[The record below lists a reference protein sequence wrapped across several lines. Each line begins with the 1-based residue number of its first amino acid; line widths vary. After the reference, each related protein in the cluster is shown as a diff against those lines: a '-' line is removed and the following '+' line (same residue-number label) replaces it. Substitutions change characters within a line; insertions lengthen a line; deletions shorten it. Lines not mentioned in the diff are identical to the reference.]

1 MTVCCVATASASFL
15 SPPMKRNLHSQSH
28 AYAVANDHH
37 MHLREAAARSDL
49 PGALAAFAAMSSASA
64 GTARPVLR
72 TFTSLLKLCAA
83 RGDLTTGR
91 AIHAQLAVRGLT
103 SEGLAATALANMYA
117 KCCRPSDARRVFD
130 RMPVRDRVA
139 WNALVAGYA
148 RNGLT
153 RMAMEMVVRM
163 QEEGERPDSVTL
175 VSVLPACA
183 NARVLAPCR
192 EAHAFA
198 IRAGLDELVNV
209 STAILDAYCKC
220 GDIRAAKAVFDWM
233 PVKNSVSWNA
243 MIDGYGEN
251 GDAGEALA
259 LFKRMVEEGVDVTDV
274 SVLAALQ
281 ACGELGYLDEGRRVH
296 ELLVGIKLDSNVS
309 VMNALITMYSKC
321 KRIDLASQVFN
332 ELDRR
337 TRVSWNAMILGCTQN
352 GCSDDALRIFT
363 RMQMENMRPDS
374 FTLVSVIPALADI
387 SDPLQ
392 ARWIHGYSIRLHL
405 DQDVYVLTALI
416 DMYAKCGRVTIA
428 RALFNSAR
436 EKHVITWNALI
447 HGYGSHGFGKV
458 AVELFEEMKSIGMA
472 PNETTFL
479 SVLSACSH
487 AGLVEEG
494 RKYFTSMKDDYGLE
508 PGMEHYGTMV
518 DLLGRAGKLDEA
530 WAFIQKMPMDPGV
543 SVYGAMLG
551 ACKLHKNVELAEES
565 AQKIFELEPQE
576 GVYHVLL
583 ANIYANAS
591 MWKDVARVRTAMEKK
606 GLRKTPGW
614 SIIQLKNEIH
624 TFYSGSTNHQNA
636 KAIYSRLAKLIEEI
650 KAVGYVPDTDSIHDV
665 EDDVKAQLLNTHSE
679 KLAIA
684 FGLIRTAPGTTIQIK
699 KNLRVCNDCHNAT
712 KLISLVTGRE
722 IIMRDIQRFHHF
734 KDGKCSCGDYW

>member
-1 MTVCCVATASASFL
+1 MVCSVAATASL
-15 SPPMKRNLHSQSH
+15 LPSPPPKPTAL
-28 AYAVANDHH
+28 AADDHH
-37 MHLREAAARSDL
+37 ARLRAAAARSDL
-49 PGALAAFAAMSSASA
+49 PAALAAFVAMSSAGA
-64 GTARPVLR
+64 PPVLR

-83 RGDLTTGR
+83 RGDLATGR
-91 AIHAQLAVRGLT
+91 AVHAQLAARGLD
-103 SEGLAATALANMYA
+103 SEALAATALANMYA
-117 KCCRPSDARRVFD
+117 KCRRPADARRVFD

-148 RNGLT
+148 RNGLA

-163 QEEGERPDSVTL
+163 QEEEGERPDSITL

-183 NARVLAPCR
+183 NARALAACR

-198 IRAGLDELVNV
+198 IRSGLEELVNV
-209 STAILDAYCKC
+209 ATAILDAYCKC
-220 GDIRAAKAVFDWM
+220 GDIRAARVVFDWM
-233 PVKNSVSWNA
+233 PTKNSVSWNA
-243 MIDGYGEN
+243 MIDGYAQN
-251 GDAGEALA
+251 GDSREALA
-259 LFKRMVEEGVDVTDV
+259 LFNRMVEEGVDVTDV

-281 ACGELGYLDEGRRVH
+281 ACGELGCLDEGMRVH
-296 ELLVGIKLDSNVS
+296 ELLVRIGLDSNVS

-321 KRIDLASQVFN
+321 KRVDLASHVFD

-337 TRVSWNAMILGCTQN
+337 TQVSWNAMILGCAQN
-352 GCSDDALRIFT
+352 GCSEDAVRLFT
-363 RMQMENMRPDS
+363 RMQLENVKPDS

-416 DMYAKCGRVTIA
+416 DMYAKCGRVNIA
-428 RALFNSAR
+428 RILFNSAR
-436 EKHVITWNALI
+436 ERHVITWNAMI
-447 HGYGSHGFGKV
+447 HGYGSHGFGKA
-458 AVELFEEMKSIGMA
+458 AVELFEEMKSIGIV

-487 AGLVEEG
+487 AGLVDEG
-494 RKYFTSMKDDYGLE
+494 REYFTSMKEDYGLE

-530 WAFIQKMPMDPGV
+530 WAFIQKMPMDPGL

-565 AQKIFELEPQE
+565 AQKIFELGPQE

-591 MWKDVARVRTAMEKK
+591 MWKDVARVRTAMEKN
-606 GLRKTPGW
+606 GLQKTPGW

-624 TFYSGSTNHQNA
+624 TFYSGSTNHQQA
-636 KAIYSRLAKLIEEI
+636 KEIYSRLAKLIEEI

>member
-1 MTVCCVATASASFL
+1 MSCSLFLATAASRP
-15 SPPMKRNLHSQSH
+15 SPPAKRNPSH
-28 AYAVANDHH
+28 AHSDHH
-37 MHLREAAARSDL
+37 DTARLREAAARSDL
-49 PGALAAFAAMSSASA
+49 PGALAAFTAMSY
-64 GTARPVLR
+64 PVLR

-83 RGDLTTGR
+83 NGDLSTGR
-91 AIHAQLAVRGLT
+91 TVHAQLAARGLA
-103 SEGLAATALANMYA
+103 SEALAATALATMYA
-117 KCCRPSDARRVFD
+117 KCRRPADARRVFD

-148 RNGLT
+148 RNGLAQ
-153 RMAMEMVVRM
+153 MAMEMVVRM

-183 NARVLAPCR
+183 NARALAACR
-192 EAHAFA
+192 EVHGFTL
-198 IRAGLDELVNV
+198 RAGFDELVNV
-209 STAILDAYCKC
+209 STAILDTYCKC
-220 GDIRAAKAVFDWM
+220 GDVRAARAVFDSM

-243 MIDGYGEN
+243 MIDGYAEN
-251 GDAGEALA
+251 GDARDALV
-259 LFKRMVEEGVDVTDV
+259 LFKRMAGEGVDVTDV
-274 SVLAALQ
+274 SVLASLH

-296 ELLVGIKLDSNVS
+296 KLLLQIGLDANVS
-309 VMNALITMYSKC
+309 VMNALITMYCKC
-321 KRIDLASQVFN
+321 RRNDLASQVFN
-332 ELDRR
+332 ELGSR
-337 TRVSWNAMILGCTQN
+337 TRVSWNAMILGCTHN
-352 GCSDDALRIFT
+352 GCSEDAVMLFT
-363 RMQMENMRPDS
+363 RMQLENVKPDS
-374 FTLVSVIPALADI
+374 FTLVSVIPAVADI
-387 SDPLQ
+387 SDPMQ

-405 DQDVYVLTALI
+405 EEDLYVLTALI
-416 DMYAKCGRVTIA
+416 DMYAKCGRVTTA
-428 RALFNSAR
+428 RILFNSAR
-436 EKHVITWNALI
+436 ERHVITWNVMI
-447 HGYGSHGFGKV
+447 HGYGSHGLGMV
-458 AVELFEEMKSIGMA
+458 AVELFEEMKCTGIV
-472 PNETTFL
+472 PNEMTFL

-487 AGLVEEG
+487 AGLVNEG
-494 RKYFTSMKDDYGLE
+494 WKYFTSMKGDFGLE

-530 WAFIQKMPMDPGV
+530 WSFIQKMPMDPGI

-565 AQKIFELEPQE
+565 AQRIFELGPEQ

-591 MWKDVARVRTAMEKK
+591 MWKDVARVRTSMEKK
-606 GLRKTPGW
+606 GLQKTPGW
-614 SIIQLKNEIH
+614 SIIQLKSEVH
-624 TFYSGSTNHQNA
+624 TFYSGSTNHQQA
-636 KAIYSRLAKLIEEI
+636 KEIYSRLARLLEEI
-650 KAVGYVPDTDSIHDV
+650 KGVGYVPDTDSIHDV

>member
-1 MTVCCVATASASFL
+1 MLCSASPL
-15 SPPMKRNLHSQSH
+15 PSPPAGGTAAS
-28 AYAVANDHH
+28 DHH
-37 MHLREAAARSDL
+37 ARLRAAAARSDL
-49 PGALAAFAAMSSASA
+49 PGALAAFVAMSSSAPASA
-64 GTARPVLR
+64 AGPVLR

-83 RGDLTTGR
+83 RSDLATGR
-91 AIHAQLAVRGLT
+91 TVHAQLATRGLVADA
-103 SEGLAATALANMYA
+103 LAATALANMYA
-117 KCCRPSDARRVFD
+117 KCRRPGDARRVFD

-148 RNGLT
+148 RNGLAGA
-153 RMAMEMVVRM
+153 AMEMVVRM
-163 QEEGERPDSVTL
+163 QEQDGERPDSVTL

-183 NARVLAPCR
+183 DAQALGACR
-192 EAHAFA
+192 EVHAFA
-198 IRAGLDELVNV
+198 VRGGFDELVNV
-209 STAILDAYCKC
+209 STAILDVYCKC
-220 GDIRAAKAVFDWM
+220 GAVEVARAVFNQM

-243 MIDGYGEN
+243 MIKGYAEN
-251 GDAGEALA
+251 GNSTEALA
-259 LFKRMVEEGVDVTDV
+259 LFKRMVGEGVDVTDV
-274 SVLAALQ
+274 SILAALH
-281 ACGELGYLDEGRRVH
+281 ACGELGFLDEGMRVH
-296 ELLVGIKLDSNVS
+296 ELLVRIGLDSNVS
-309 VMNALITMYSKC
+309 VMNALITMYCKC
-321 KRIDLASQVFN
+321 KRTDLAAQVFD
-332 ELDRR
+332 ELRYK
-337 TRVSWNAMILGCTQN
+337 TRISWNAMILGCAQN
-352 GCSDDALRIFT
+352 GRSDDAVRLFS
-363 RMQMENMRPDS
+363 RMQLENVKPDS

-392 ARWIHGYSIRLHL
+392 ARWIHGYSIRMHL

-416 DMYAKCGRVTIA
+416 DMYAKCGRVGIA
-428 RALFNSAR
+428 RNLFNSAR
-436 EKHVITWNALI
+436 ERHVITWNAMI

-458 AVELFEEMKSIGMA
+458 AVELFEEMKSTGRV

-487 AGLVEEG
+487 AGLVDEG
-494 RKYFTSMKDDYGLE
+494 RKYFSSMKEDYGLE
-508 PGMEHYGTMV
+508 PGMEHYGTIV

-530 WAFIQKMPMDPGV
+530 WSFIQKMPIDPGI

-565 AQKIFELEPQE
+565 ANRIFELGPEE

-606 GLRKTPGW
+606 GLQKSPGW
-614 SIIQLKNEIH
+614 SIVQLKNEIH
-624 TFYSGSTNHQNA
+624 TFYSGSTNHQQA
-636 KAIYSRLAKLIEEI
+636 KDIYARLAKLIDEI

-684 FGLIRTAPGTTIQIK
+684 YGLIRTAPGTTIQIK

-712 KLISLVTGRE
+712 KLISLVTGRK